1 MKYIKKF
8 LEHFSDTPV
17 FTSRDV
23 RLFLLKQGAGK
34 GYVYLF
40 ITNLLRSGR
49 IRKIKKGVYTFGDD
63 PMLAGF
69 AFYPSYHGLQNALSV
84 LNLWEQETNTVI
96 ITPLKV
102 RSGMREILGG
112 KVLVRRIDRSMFF
125 GFDSVKYFDY
135 WIQVSDVEKTLIDF
149 VYFREPLS
157 EDVLEEIKS
166 RMDRKKLDRYLKRCP
181 ERIRKKVR
189 TLIEK
194 P

>member
-1 MKYIKKF
+1 MKYVKKF
-8 LEHFSDTPV
+8 FEHFSDTPV

-23 RLFLLKQGAGK
+23 RLFLLKQGASK

-40 ITNLLRSGR
+40 ITNLLHSGK

-102 RSGMREILGG
+102 RSGMREILEG

-157 EDVLEEIKS
+157 KDVLEEIKK
-166 RMDRKKLDRYLKRCP
+166 RINRKKLDGYLKRCP

-189 TLIEK
+189 MLLGA
-194 P
+194 